1 MSTTRCVTFKLYPT
15 RQQEAK
21 LHYWRRLHASL
32 YNAAVANR
40 KTQYHKFK
48 HSVDYYEQQNC
59 LPAFKQVWP
68 EYVECGS
75 HALQNTLKRVDLAF
89 QRFFKGLSKHPKFKA
104 SRRYRG
110 WTYPDIAGWKA
121 QTTGVNGGLNLSN
134 LGGSIKMRGQARTW
148 GMPTTCTVFWQRNNW
163 YASIT
168 VKCEPVRETET
179 GAVGLDL
186 GCETAVTLWDGE
198 KFEEI
203 ENPRYLGETQK
214 RIAKAS
220 KKLRRKRK
228 PEYKKRIKASSRWKK
243 QNTKV
248 SKLKIKAANLRENW
262 RHQVTTEI
270 VSRNSLVS
278 CEELNIKAMTKKPKV
293 GSKRKRQKSGLNR
306 SILDVGMR
314 AFMSCLEYKLQEAGG
329 FLIKVPTRKIKP
341 SQTCPKCDYQKK
353 KQLKE
358 RQHTCEKCGY
368 SIGRDVASAQVC
380 FDYATTGLGTSL
392 DVRGARSST
401 VTATGGWQQLWAK
414 KRETPLDSLN
424 QAG

>member
-1 MSTTRCVTFKLYPT
+1 MHTTRRVTFRLCPN
-15 RQQEAK
+15 RQQSAK

-40 KTQYHKFK
+40 KTQYRRFK

-68 EYVECGS
+68 EYVELGS
-75 HALQNTLKRVDLAF
+75 HALQNTLKRVDIAF

-104 SRRYRG
+104 SRRYKG
-110 WTYPDIAGWKA
+110 WTYPDIAGWKVSN
-121 QTTGVNGGLNLSN
+121 TGSNGSLELSN

-148 GMPTTCTVFWQRNNW
+148 GTPSTCTVFWQRNNW

-168 VKCEPVRETET
+168 VKCEPVRTT
-179 GAVGLDL
+179 SMGAVGIDL

-198 KFEEI
+198 AVKEV
-203 ENPRYLGETQK
+203 ENPRYLGKTQK

-220 KKLRRKRK
+220 KKLRRLRK
-228 PEYKKRIKASSRWKK
+228 PEYKKKIKASNRWKK
-243 QNTKV
+243 QNFKV
-248 SKLKIKAANLRENW
+248 SKLKTKAANQRENW

-278 CEELNIKAMTKKPKV
+278 CEELNIKAMTKKPKK

-306 SILDVGMR
+306 SILDVGMG
-314 AFMSCLEYKLQEAGG
+314 AVMSCLEYKLQEAGG
-329 FLIKVPTRKIKP
+329 FLVKVPTRKIKP
-341 SQTCPKCDYQKK
+341 SQTCPKCHYQKK

-358 RQHTCEKCGY
+358 RQHVCEKCGY
-368 SIGRDVASAQVC
+368 SIGRDVASAQIC
-380 FDYATTGLGTSL
+380 FDYATTGLGALS
-392 DVRGARSST
+392 GCAWS
-401 VTATGGWQQLWAK
+401 QQLYCHCLWRVAATVGE
-414 KRETPLDSLN
+414 ETRN
-424 QAG
+424 FV